1 MTLLAI
7 ILSEWSNGGSARNS
21 KSLLSSSAD
30 RDKRLFINGFPT
42 HNEAVEKPDSESFP
56 APDSCNFYRGLQLA
70 DSRDFYIQPSA
81 LAFWGFWRR

>member
-42 HNEAVEKPDSESFP
+42 HNARLTAQMFDGGFFAFLCKKGDSEYLSV
-56 APDSCNFYRGLQLA
+56 
-70 DSRDFYIQPSA
+70 
-81 LAFWGFWRR
+81 